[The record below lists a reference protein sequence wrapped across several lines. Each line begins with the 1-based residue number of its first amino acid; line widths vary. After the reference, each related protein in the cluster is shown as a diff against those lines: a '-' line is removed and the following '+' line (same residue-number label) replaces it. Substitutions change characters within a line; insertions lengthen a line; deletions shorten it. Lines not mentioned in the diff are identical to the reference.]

1 MEENLKNLS
10 IMLVVAAALLTAAL
24 LFDNRP
30 SPSSKT
36 DSQQS
41 ASAAQAQP
49 IAKIQNSEKKPETP
63 KRKFTIPFDEE
74 MAAKIKKVFEP
85 ILSEDESEEM
95 GRSYAAIG
103 YNVSIMPDLY
113 DELHS
118 QHLSAEEQD
127 KYKKLLSAHQQAL
140 EILRQNRALKG
151 QQSSEAAA
159 SAQIED
165 TKFYLPG
172 LDYIK
177 GLKGQQQTSRK
188 EIECPS
194 RYTDYKNWNKIC
206 QEIQFIDGTKSIVYV
221 VAKRGVAAREDFD
234 AQGHL
239 LVRHQFW
246 STGGFFDPD
255 KIRHIPDYPTT
266 VSDSIF
272 YDKNGAVIQTDT
284 QPFDTAEA
292 AKLSSKED
300 SLRKKQVLD
309 SIVQWHKKA
318 PKYCDLYKFECIAL

>member
-1 MEENLKNLS
+1 MTINEKFLPAL
-10 IMLVVAAALLTAAL
+10 LVVISVVLTGVLLL
-24 LFDNRP
+24 LNGKP
-30 SPSSKT
+30 ISSKT
-36 DSQQS
+36 DSQS
-41 ASAAQAQP
+41 GAPAAQAQP
-49 IAKIQNSEKKPETP
+49 KTQNSNKQANSP
-63 KRKFTIPFDEE
+63 KRKFTIPYDEE

-140 EILRQNRALKG
+140 EILRQNRASKG
-151 QQSSEAAA
+151 QQSSEAVA
-159 SAQIED
+159 SAQMED

-177 GLKGQQQTSRK
+177 GLKGQQQTSLK

-206 QEIQFIDGTKSIVYV
+206 QEIQFTDGTKSIVYV

-234 AQGHL
+234 AEGHL

-246 STGGFFDPD
+246 SAGGFFDPD

-266 VSDSIF
+266 GSDSIY
-272 YDKNGAVIQTDT
+272 YDRNGAVIQTDT

-300 SLRKKQVLD
+300 SLRKKQVMD

-318 PKYCDLYKFECIAL
+318 PKYCDLYKFECVAL

>member
-1 MEENLKNLS
+1 
-10 IMLVVAAALLTAAL
+10 MLVVAAALLTAAL

-206 QEIQFIDGTKSIVYV
+206 QEIQFTDGTKSIVYV